1 MMTVCRIYVERE
13 GNMVKLYF
21 TNIQSTDQGRYSCVR
36 IHGGVQREEKTV
48 GLSIYSEWNLFI
60 SVFDANDRLM

>member
-1 MMTVCRIYVERE
+1 MTTVCRIYVERE
-13 GNMVKLYF
+13 GDIVKLYF

-36 IHGGVQREEKTV
+36 MHGGFQREEKTI

-60 SVFDANDRLM
+60 SVFDATE